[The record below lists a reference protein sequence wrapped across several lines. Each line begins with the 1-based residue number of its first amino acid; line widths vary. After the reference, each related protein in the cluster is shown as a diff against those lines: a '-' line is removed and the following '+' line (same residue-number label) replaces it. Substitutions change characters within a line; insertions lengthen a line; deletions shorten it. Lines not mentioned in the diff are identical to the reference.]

1 MLKMENLDENT
12 QDTKETKEERHLRL
26 VKKLIELRVQ
36 KATRQK
42 FKPDEFSKTKKELA
56 KLLTTEEILPKSKM
70 NDNPDSTT
78 MGN

>member
-1 MLKMENLDENT
+1 MLKMENLDEN
-12 QDTKETKEERHLRL
+12 TKETKEERHLRL

>member
-1 MLKMENLDENT
+1 MENLDENN
-12 QDTKETKEERHLRL
+12 KEERSLML
-26 VKKLIELRVQ
+26 GKKLMELRMK

-56 KLLTTEEILPKSKM
+56 QLLTPDETLDKSKM